1 MVKKKTARRTRAT
14 KIVDDKEYQALIPQI
29 IEASGN
35 FLNNVKNP
43 FFVGFV
49 IVVLAG
55 AFFLHKYFGVIVN
68 MRSDMSTQNQITI
81 KRNVL
86 EKEQNEL
93 LKKQNDLIQQ
103 QNKSLDDLSKKGFK
117 LNKDFKH

>member
-1 MVKKKTARRTRAT
+1 MVKRKPARKPRAA
-14 KIVDDKEYQALIPQI
+14 KIIDDKDYQALIPQI

-49 IVVLAG
+49 IVVIAG
-55 AFFLHKYFGVIVN
+55 AFFLHKYFGVIVT
-68 MRSDMSTQNQITI
+68 MRTDMSVQNQLTL
-81 KRNVL
+81 KRNIL

-93 LKKQNDLIQQ
+93 LKKQNELIEQ
-103 QNKSLDDLSKKGFK
+103 QNKSLESLNKKGFK
-117 LNKDFKH
+117 FGKTAEH

>member
-1 MVKKKTARRTRAT
+1 MVKKKPVRKTRIT
-14 KIVDDKEYQALIPQI
+14 KAIDEKEYQALIPQI

-43 FFVGFV
+43 LFVGFV
-49 IVVLAG
+49 IVVIAA

-68 MRSDMSTQNQITI
+68 MRSDMSTQNQLTL

-93 LKKQNDLIQQ
+93 LKKQNDLIVQ
-103 QNKSLDDLSKKGFK
+103 QNKSLDDLNKKGFK
-117 LNKDFKH
+117 FNKDFKR